1 MALLLALIVFA
12 LSGCSDTTDQKT
24 DGVPAE
30 ATEAA
35 MDAASESIKAVGS
48 LSREGYEL
56 EQVVVLSRHNIRAP
70 LSGSGTTCPKKNG

>member
-35 MDAASESIKAVGS
+35 MDAASESIKACRVRDMNS
-48 LSREGYEL
+48 NKLWFS
-56 EQVVVLSRHNIRAP
+56 A
-70 LSGSGTTCPKKNG
+70 GTTSARH